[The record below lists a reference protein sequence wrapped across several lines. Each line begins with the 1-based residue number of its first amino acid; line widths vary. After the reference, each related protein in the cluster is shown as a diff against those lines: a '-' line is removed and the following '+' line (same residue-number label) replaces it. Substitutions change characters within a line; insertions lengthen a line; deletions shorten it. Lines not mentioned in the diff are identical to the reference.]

1 MATENIFTVQLNTSG
16 EMPQPFDVKVDC
28 KDGVL
33 CLVGDDKP
41 RDFGEVII
49 LPICH
54 VYKNSIM
61 YNVTNFPNS
70 TPADYYNIYFVSLT
84 TGNVFSA
91 LVKKS
96 SEGSYKRF
104 MQGVLAF
111 GKPSDVLKTKV
122 TFSFREDTF
131 KGGKS
136 KTLVFNEAC
145 EATPEQV
152 EAIMNFFA
160 AAEPM
165 HVISLRNVNQ
175 YCEANGLDLDE
186 TLPTLL
192 GYKTDTKKQITE
204 NGTK

>member
-54 VYKNSIM
+54 VYTNSIM

-104 MQGVLAF
+104 IIIVYF
-111 GKPSDVLKTKV
+111 PV
-122 TFSFREDTF
+122 TSVFRE
-131 KGGKS
+131 KIKS
-136 KTLVFNEAC
+136 
-145 EATPEQV
+145 
-152 EAIMNFFA
+152 
-160 AAEPM
+160 
-165 HVISLRNVNQ
+165 
-175 YCEANGLDLDE
+175 YCTTCWNRRWHCSRY
-186 TLPTLL
+186 
-192 GYKTDTKKQITE
+192 GYCSAWSFM
-204 NGTK
+204 